1 MQKIST
7 LEVATKKPMESVILT
22 LPPGNDFIFQT
33 IACRSGAYAAEPIE
47 VLIFGFVA
55 SEGTGTS
62 ISTFVAVLE
71 MKKKRKYY
79 YFPKC
84 RKCNRSKPKKNAD
97 GPSFLKLTSCLN
109 HEFYPAS

>member
-33 IACRSGAYAAEPIE
+33 IASRSGAYAAEPIE

-71 MKKKRKYY
+71 MKKKNTII
-79 YFPKC
+79 FQ
-84 RKCNRSKPKKNAD
+84 NVASVTGANQKKMQTD
-97 GPSFLKLTSCLN
+97 LLSLN
-109 HEFYPAS
+109 